1 VPKALVVTGAAVL
14 LLGTMGGGFLAAR
27 MLSPDGGETGGT
39 GQSAGVE
46 GTEEGSGAGAGGL
59 QEERGS
65 GEEGTEGL
73 DTEWVMPEPTP
84 FGTNAEWLAEVITSP
99 NGMPTFQATPD
110 SYETLFHLSVS
121 SVEEVPEGVR
131 FTVLVGNLVEDHGVS
146 VSELFTVPTPEGPI
160 EPTEAPGPASVG
172 DRLVL
177 TFPGAP
183 ERGPL
188 TFEDPDFVPGVS
200 GIPPV
205 SQCYDAAA
213 GSASVDY
220 ESCP

>member
-1 VPKALVVTGAAVL
+1 
-14 LLGTMGGGFLAAR
+14 
-27 MLSPDGGETGGT
+27 
-39 GQSAGVE
+39 
-46 GTEEGSGAGAGGL
+46 
-59 QEERGS
+59 
-65 GEEGTEGL
+65 
-73 DTEWVMPEPTP
+73 MPEPTP
-84 FGTNAEWLAEVITSP
+84 FDTNAEWLAEAVTSS

-131 FTVLVGNLVEDHGVS
+131 FTVLVENLVEGHGTPVP
-146 VSELFTVPTPEGPI
+146 ELFTVPTPGGPI
-160 EPTEAPGPASVG
+160 VPEEAAGPVSVG
-172 DRLVL
+172 DELVL

-188 TFEDPDFVPGVS
+188 TFGDPGFVPGVS

-213 GSASVDY
+213 ESASVDY
-220 ESCP
+220 ASCP